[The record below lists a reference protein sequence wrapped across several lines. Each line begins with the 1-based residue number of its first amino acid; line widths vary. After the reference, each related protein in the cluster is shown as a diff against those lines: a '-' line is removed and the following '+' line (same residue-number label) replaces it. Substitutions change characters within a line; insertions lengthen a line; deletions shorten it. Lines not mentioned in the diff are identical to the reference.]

1 MTSIRLLAPHVEA
14 NAVTIRWIIEP
25 PPGLYVRDMF
35 TLRFPAGVDCTAIP
49 ERLWW
54 TVALLCL
61 HAQWLLL
68 RPCRVELPVRLL
80 PGEAEL
86 WLRLT
91 DAGVSTLEAM
101 RGTSDVARTIQIV
114 EGDLELPLPQPLP
127 EIGRCA
133 TAFSGGKD
141 SLLQAALLAELSF
154 RPLLVATT
162 SPMAPFHDHVTERR
176 RHVFREIAAR
186 RDVRLVEVESD
197 LRSAWDNNFAA
208 NRRNYSMSVS
218 ELSDAHLY
226 LASLLVSGFAGG
238 ATHLFMA
245 SEAEVQVNAECDGRT
260 VQHPHFMYSVVT
272 LRAVSALLAPYGMR
286 CSSLTSPLH
295 TDSVQRLLWTR
306 YSDLADLQY
315 SCWNVPLDGAA
326 CSRCRQ
332 CLKIALSALAA
343 HGDPGRMG
351 VDLASVLVAQRD
363 WTPSAIEP
371 AASALPH
378 ARARYDN
385 HRQIAGNA
393 ARLGRTRVLAAL
405 VRGDVRRLANRGT
418 WRALAAFD
426 AVKRRA
432 RKRPTATTG
441 WLVAALADVDPLL
454 REGVGT
460 IYARAFS
467 PEPPAEHEAM
477 LRRADVLA
485 TWIAA
490 PMTRAALPGNGAAPG
505 TGVEPAGVP
514 PVLAATELEPSDAF
528 VLDLLPAYDP
538 ILSTGAGPIIPVS
551 APLLDGNELR
561 YVTECVRSG
570 WISSGGEFVR
580 RFEDA
585 FAAAVGCAHGVA
597 CSNGTAALHLALAT
611 LGLSAGDEVIVPTFT
626 MIATPNAVAYTG
638 ATPVLVDADPVH
650 WNLDP
655 DAVEAAVTPRT
666 RAIVVVHTYGA
677 PAQMDAIRAIAAR
690 HRLAVVEDAA
700 EAHGAAYRGRPV
712 GALGDAATFSFY
724 ANKIITTGEGGM
736 LTTNDARIAAV
747 ARRLRDHAFSD
758 DYHFWHRYRGFNYRM
773 TSLQAAVGLAQTER
787 FAELVAMRR
796 ALAAAYSDG
805 LRDVDGLTLPVEQ
818 AGTTNVFWM
827 YALLVDPAFG
837 RTRDELRSLLAQAGI
852 ETRTTFIPVHL
863 QPIYRAAQRGRSY
876 PVAESLCARG
886 LYLPTSAALRDTDVA
901 RVVAAVRA
909 ARKPARA

>member
-1 MTSIRLLAPHVEA
+1 MTSIRLLAPHVEP
-14 NAVTIRWIIEP
+14 NTVTIRWIIEP

-35 TLRFPAGVDCTAIP
+35 TLRFPPGFDCTAIP

-68 RPCRVELPVRLL
+68 RPCRVELPIRLL

-101 RGTSDVARTIQIV
+101 RGTSDVARTIQLL
-114 EGDLELPLPQPLP
+114 EGDLELPQPQQLP

-141 SLLQAALLAELSF
+141 SLLQAALLAELSL

-186 RDVRLVEVESD
+186 RDVRLIEVESD
-197 LRSAWDNNFAA
+197 LRSAWDNNFAGE
-208 NRRNYSMSVS
+208 RCNYPLSVS

-226 LASLLVSGFAGG
+226 LASLLVSGFAYG
-238 ATHLFMA
+238 ATHLFVA
-245 SEAEVQVNAECDGRT
+245 SEAEVQVNAERDGRT

-272 LRAVSALLAPYGMR
+272 LRAVTALLAPYGIQ

-315 SCWNVPLDGAA
+315 SCWNVPLDGAT
-326 CSRCRQ
+326 CSRCSQ

-343 HGDPGRMG
+343 RGDPGRMG

-363 WTPSAIEP
+363 WTPSAIEH

-378 ARARYDN
+378 ARARYES

-393 ARLGRTRVLAAL
+393 AGLGRTRVLAAL

-426 AVKRRA
+426 AIKRRA

-454 REGVGT
+454 RERVGA

-477 LRRADVLA
+477 LHRADVLA

-490 PMTRAALPGNGAAPG
+490 PMTRAASPHNGA
-505 TGVEPAGVP
+505 P

-528 VLDLLPAYDP
+528 VLDLLPARDP
-538 ILSTGAGPIIPVS
+538 ILSTGAGPIVPVS

-561 YVTECVRSG
+561 YVTECVQSG
-570 WISSGGEFVR
+570 WISSGGAFVR

-597 CSNGTAALHLALAT
+597 CTNGTTALHLALAA

-677 PAQMDAIRAIAAR
+677 PAEMDAIRAIAAR
-690 HRLAVVEDAA
+690 HQLVVVEDAA
-700 EAHGAAYRGRPV
+700 EAHGAAYHGRPV

-747 ARRLRDHAFSD
+747 ARRLRDHAFSED
-758 DYHFWHRYRGFNYRM
+758 HHFWHRYRGFNYRM

-787 FAELVAMRR
+787 FAELVAKRR
-796 ALAAAYSDG
+796 ALAAAYSEG
-805 LRDVDGLTLPVEQ
+805 LRDVDGLTLPAEQ

-863 QPIYRAAQRGRSY
+863 QPIYRAAERGRSY

-886 LYLPTSAALRDTDVA
+886 LYLPTSAALCDSDVA
-901 RVVAAVRA
+901 RVVEAVRA
-909 ARKPARA
+909 ARQPARA